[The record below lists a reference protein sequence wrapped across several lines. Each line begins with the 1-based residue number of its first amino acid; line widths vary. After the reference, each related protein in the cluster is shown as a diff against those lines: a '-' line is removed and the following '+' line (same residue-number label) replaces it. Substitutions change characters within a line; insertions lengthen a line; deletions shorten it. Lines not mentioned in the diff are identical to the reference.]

1 MSTQGETAEVEPAK
15 RGGAGRWVK
24 RILLTLL
31 VIVALLIAL
40 IIGALL
46 YFKIP
51 ATLTGLTSQ
60 SVCSGTFVAG
70 RDSQKVFE
78 EDVMPQNLLLK
89 LVSTSTD
96 QQSHTTTAKAF
107 GLFERR
113 ASLLPNRGCVLDT
126 DPDPASVPYLPTTPN
141 PAPWPAGDAPVPPAS
156 WGAGVNAAGL
166 QKVVDQVFDGAGDPT
181 AANARGVA
189 VVQNGRLLTERQA
202 PGFPGKTALLGWSMT
217 KTVNA
222 MLFYMRANETGFN
235 MDQPVVNAF
244 PAGREPS
251 WVAQWRQDDRKNIKV
266 TDLLFMR
273 SGLDDEDDYGPTA
286 KAVKMLYSE
295 PSMAGF
301 AASQPLIHQPGTDWA
316 YSTGTSDIISQITQG
331 MFLDNESYW
340 KYTKQALFDPIGVTS
355 GTFATDTYGTWV
367 GGSYMWAD
375 TSDWARIGQLMLAD
389 GQWGGKQIF
398 PAGWWKL
405 ASTPAMPNGKG
416 HGYGAQ
422 TWIPGQATDGECAS
436 YPGVPKDTLQMDGHY
451 GQIVTMVP
459 SRNAVIVR
467 LGWTVDKTQFDGC
480 QLVSDVLANLAK

>member
-1 MSTQGETAEVEPAK
+1 MSTQVETAEVEPAK
-15 RGGAGRWVK
+15 RSGAGRWVK

-31 VIVALLIAL
+31 VIVVLLIAL
-40 IIGALL
+40 IISALL

-51 ATLTGLTSQ
+51 ANLAGLTSQ

-70 RDSQKVFE
+70 RDSQQVFE
-78 EDVMPQNLLLK
+78 EDVIPQNPLHK

-126 DPDPASVPYLPTTPN
+126 DPDPASVPYVPATPN

-166 QKVVDQVFDGAGDPT
+166 QKVVDQVFVGADDPT

-189 VVQNGRLLTERQA
+189 VVQNGSLLTERQA

-222 MLFYMRANETGFN
+222 MLFYKRANETGFN

-251 WVAQWRQDDRKNIKV
+251 WVAQWQQDDRKNIKV

-286 KAVKMLYSE
+286 KVVKMLYGE
-295 PSMAGF
+295 PCMAGF
-301 AASQPLIHQPGTDWA
+301 AASQPLILNPP
-316 YSTGTSDIISQITQG
+316 
-331 MFLDNESYW
+331 L
-340 KYTKQALFDPIGVTS
+340 
-355 GTFATDTYGTWV
+355 
-367 GGSYMWAD
+367 GSFVD
-375 TSDWARIGQLMLAD
+375 L
-389 GQWGGKQIF
+389 
-398 PAGWWKL
+398 
-405 ASTPAMPNGKG
+405 
-416 HGYGAQ
+416 
-422 TWIPGQATDGECAS
+422 
-436 YPGVPKDTLQMDGHY
+436 
-451 GQIVTMVP
+451 
-459 SRNAVIVR
+459 SRRV
-467 LGWTVDKTQFDGC
+467 
-480 QLVSDVLANLAK
+480 